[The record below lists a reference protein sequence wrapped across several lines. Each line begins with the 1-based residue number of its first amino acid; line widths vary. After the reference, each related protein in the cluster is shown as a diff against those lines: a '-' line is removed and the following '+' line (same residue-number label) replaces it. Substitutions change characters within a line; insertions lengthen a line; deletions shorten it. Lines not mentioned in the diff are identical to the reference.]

1 MKPKFDP
8 GALLATP
15 QALVALE
22 RHGKDLQELLRRHL
36 SGDWGDLGDD
46 DRRLNDLALIDG
58 SRLLSSY
65 TIADDL
71 TVWIITEATDDAGN
85 RLSTTALLPSQY

>member
-15 QALVALE
+15 EALVALE

-36 SGDWGDLGDD
+36 AGDWGDLGDD
-46 DRRLNDLALIDG
+46 DRRLNDLALKHGD
-58 SRLLSSY
+58 RLFSSY
-65 TIADDL
+65 MVTNDL
-71 TVWIITEATDDAGN
+71 TIWIITEATDDVGN

>member
-8 GALLATP
+8 GSLPATP

-22 RHGKDLQELLRRHL
+22 RHNKNLQELLRRHL
-36 SGDWGDLGDD
+36 AGDWGDLGDD

-85 RLSTTALLPSQY
+85 RLSTTVLLPSQY